1 MSSITSFKQ
10 KCPSCGG
17 QLTIK
22 NSDLIGKKVDCPKC
36 KHRFVVESPDEAPK
50 PKKDS
55 GRRERIADED
65 RPRKKKAKGGKGML
79 ILGCVTLGVVVV
91 VGIILLVTLGGG
103 DSKTPP
109 VAEGKR
115 GGAAPSTTE
124 TKPSNPFDQLDSENP
139 QPAKDKIRD
148 QLQNDAERDAILDK
162 LREKILAGNQAAK
175 DLVKDLAANATKP
188 DLQNKAKLLLADI

>member
-1 MSSITSFKQ
+1 
-10 KCPSCGG
+10 
-17 QLTIK
+17 
-22 NSDLIGKKVDCPKC
+22 
-36 KHRFVVESPDEAPK
+36 PDEAPK

-55 GRRERIADED
+55 GRKERIADED

-79 ILGCVTLGVVVV
+79 ILGCVTLGVVVI

-103 DSKTPP
+103 GDSKTPP
-109 VAEGKR
+109 IADRKA
-115 GGAAPSTTE
+115 GGGSPTATE

-139 QPAKDKIRD
+139 TAAKEKIRE

-162 LREKILAGNQAAK
+162 LRDKILAGNQAAK

-188 DLQNKAKLLLADI
+188 DLQNKAKQLLADIEKQLAADGGDPKNDPTNFLPNNTQVVLFV